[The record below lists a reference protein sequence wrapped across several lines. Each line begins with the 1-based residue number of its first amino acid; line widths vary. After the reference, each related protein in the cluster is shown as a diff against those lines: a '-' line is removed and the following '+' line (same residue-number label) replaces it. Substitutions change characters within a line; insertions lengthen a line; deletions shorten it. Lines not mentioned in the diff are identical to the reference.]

1 MRHTVCAV
9 VCLLV
14 FGVAH
19 ARGQQLEPRVYL
31 PSPVDSNVVIIA
43 AATSRGDI
51 LFDPSLPVEDA
62 KARLGSL
69 VFAYYRSFG
78 LLGRSANVGLTFP
91 LQRGSLS
98 GLLAGQ
104 PQRVDRLGH
113 GDASV
118 RLTVNLIGSPA
129 MDLATLAKRPRRTNF
144 GTSLVVSMPTGQ
156 FDSTTFIN
164 IGSHRWA
171 FKPELGLSIPFAQ
184 RWLLDVYAGAWL
196 FTDNTEFV
204 AGRSE
209 QAALFTSQFHLSY
222 NLSPRAWASVNATF
236 YSGGRVTVNEAANI
250 ERFKNTRVGGTV
262 SFPLA
267 RRQSLR
273 VAFSTGAW
281 VRYGG
286 DFRTLSV
293 SWNYAWGRGF

>member
-1 MRHTVCAV
+1 VRTAAYVAIG
-9 VCLLV
+9 LLV
-14 FGVAH
+14 FGVTRAQ
-19 ARGQQLEPRVYL
+19 GQQLEPRVYL
-31 PSPVDSNVVIIA
+31 PSPVNSNLIVVA

-62 KARLGSL
+62 RARLGGL
-69 VFAYYRSFG
+69 VFGYYRSFD
-78 LLGRSANVGLTFP
+78 LLGRSANLGVAFP

-113 GDASV
+113 GDMSV
-118 RLTVNLIGSPA
+118 RLTVNLVGSPA
-129 MDLATLAKRPRRTNF
+129 MDLATLAKRPRHTNF
-144 GTSLVVSMPTGQ
+144 GASLIVSVPTGQ
-156 FDSTTFIN
+156 YDTTRFIN
-164 IGSHRWA
+164 VGSNRWA
-171 FKPELGLSIPFAQ
+171 YKPELGLSIPFAQ
-184 RWLLDVYAGAWL
+184 RWLLDVYAGVWL
-196 FTDNTEFV
+196 FADNTEFV

-209 QAALFTSQFHLSY
+209 QAPLFTSQFHLSY
-222 NLSPRAWASVNATF
+222 NLSPRAWAAVNATF
-236 YSGGRVTVNEAANI
+236 YSGGRVTVSEVANL
-250 ERFKNTRVGGTV
+250 ERFKNTRLGGTV

-273 VAFSTGAW
+273 FAVSTGAW

-286 DFRTLSV
+286 DFTTFSV

>member
-1 MRHTVCAV
+1 V
-9 VCLLV
+9 L
-14 FGVAH
+14 GVPQ

-31 PSPVDSNVVIIA
+31 PSPVNSNLVLVA
-43 AATSRGDI
+43 ATTSRGDI

-62 KARLGSL
+62 RARLGSL
-69 VFAYYRSFG
+69 VFGYYRSFDM
-78 LLGRSANVGLTFP
+78 LGRSANIGVAFP
-91 LQRGSLS
+91 FMRGSLS

-104 PQRVDRLGH
+104 AQRVDRLGP

-118 RLTVNLIGSPA
+118 RLTVNLVGSPA
-129 MDLATLAKRPRRTNF
+129 MDLSTLAKRPRQTNF
-144 GTSLVVSMPTGQ
+144 GASLVVSAPTGQ
-156 FDSTTFIN
+156 YDTTKFIN

-171 FKPELGLSIPFAQ
+171 YKPELGLSIPFAQ
-184 RWLLDVYAGAWL
+184 RWLLDVYAGVWL

-204 AGRSE
+204 AGRSH
-209 QAALFTSQFHLSY
+209 QAPLFTSQFHLSY

-236 YSGGRVTVNEAANI
+236 YSGGRVTVNEVANL
-250 ERFKNTRVGGTV
+250 ERFKNTRLGGTV

-273 VAFSTGAW
+273 LAVSTGAW

-286 DFRTLSV
+286 DFTTLSV
-293 SWNYAWGRGF
+293 SWNYGWGRGF